1 MKTVRFIILATVLT
15 VFVSCKKERISGH
28 GPVRNENRAIINFA
42 RIHALGAT
50 AVFVTQGT
58 NFKVEVSGYGNLISY
73 FETNLLNDIL
83 TLGYRDNVKVKNDN
97 VKVYITLPVLKGL
110 SISGSG
116 NINATGTFSNVPVFE
131 TNIYGS
137 GNIYFS
143 YGTTQ
148 DYFSTIPGS
157 GNVHSFGML
166 AENTNITISGSGN
179 QEATVSNNLKVNI
192 AGSGNVYY
200 KGNPVIN
207 ARISGSGAIIPR

>member
-1 MKTVRFIILATVLT
+1 MLATVLT
-15 VFVSCKKERISGH
+15 AFVSCKKERISGH
-28 GPVRNENRAIINFA
+28 GHVRTEARAVTNFTK
-42 RIHALGAT
+42 IHTLGAT
-50 AVFVTQGT
+50 DVFINQGT
-58 NFKVEVSGYGNLISY
+58 DFKVEVSGYGNLIPF